1 MMLDTPHPLETKG
14 APEDGDDLEVK
25 EALANLEKSVDDR
38 VKAAVDK
45 AIAGQPTADEVK
57 GLKAEIAALKR
68 PGADDSDGED
78 PTETKS
84 FWGFVRGGTE
94 ALEADERKALIVSD
108 DTRGGFL
115 APEQFEA
122 QLQKELVEISPI
134 RAAARVTP
142 TSAGRVT
149 WPKRTGTITARWVG
163 EKEDRSKT
171 EPAYGQ
177 ASLEVHEMAAYIDV
191 SNWLL
196 EDSAIDLASELAGD
210 FAEEFGRLEG
220 VAFTNGDGNK
230 KPVGVLQDE
239 AIKAIANGHAANL
252 APDAL
257 IALLYSLPATY
268 RNRGSWMLNATTL
281 ATIRTLKD
289 GDGRFLWQPSFQAG
303 QPETIL
309 GRPVVE
315 AVDMP
320 DIDANETPILYG
332 DFGVGY
338 RIVDRVGLS
347 ILRDPYTVATE
358 GLVRF
363 HGRRRVGGGVVRP
376 DAFRKLKMAT
386 S

>member
-1 MMLDTPHPLETKG
+1 MHTAHPILETKD
-14 APEDGDDLEVK
+14 APEGEDLEVK
-25 EALANLEKSVDDR
+25 AAIDKLEKSVDDR
-38 VKAAVDK
+38 IKAAVEK
-45 AIAGQPTADEVK
+45 ANAGQMTADEIK

-68 PGADDSDGED
+68 PGDGGDGDDE
-78 PTETKS
+78 PAEAKA

-94 ALEADERKALIVSD
+94 SLEADERKALIVSD
-108 DTRGGFL
+108 DAKGGFL

-122 QLQKELVEISPI
+122 QLQKELIEISPI

-142 TSAGRVT
+142 TSAGRIT
-149 WPKRTGTITARWVG
+149 WPKRTGTITAKWVG
-163 EKEDRSKT
+163 ET
-171 EPAYGQ
+171 EERDNTQPTYGQ
-177 ASLEVHEMAAYIDV
+177 ASLEVHEMAGYIDV

-196 EDSAIDLASELAGD
+196 EDSAIDLAAELASD

-220 VAFTNGDGNK
+220 VAFTSGDGVK
-230 KPVGVLQDE
+230 KPTGVLVDP
-239 AIKAIANGHAANL
+239 AIQAVANGHAANL
-252 APDAL
+252 SPDAL
-257 IALLYSLPATY
+257 INLLYSLPATY
-268 RNRGSWMLNATTL
+268 RNRGSWMLNGSTL
-281 ATIRTLKD
+281 ATIRKLKD

-320 DIDANETPILYG
+320 DITANATPILYG

-338 RIVDRVGLS
+338 RIADRVGLS
-347 ILRDPYTVATE
+347 ILRDPYTVAIE

-376 DAFRKLKMAT
+376 DTFRKLKMAT
-386 S
+386 N

>member
-1 MMLDTPHPLETKG
+1 MNIHPLALETKD
-14 APEDGDDLEVK
+14 APEGDDLEIK

-38 VKAAVDK
+38 VKTAVDAALKTSQDETK
-45 AIAGQPTADEVK
+45 A
-57 GLKAEIAALKR
+57 LKVEIAALKR
-68 PGADDSDGED
+68 PGADDGDDEE
-78 PTETKS
+78 PAEVKA

-94 ALEADERKALIVSD
+94 ALESDERKALIVSD

-122 QLQKELVEISPI
+122 QLHKELVEISPI
-134 RAAARVTP
+134 RSAARVTP

-149 WPKRTGTITARWVG
+149 WPKRTGTITAKWVG
-163 EKEDRSKT
+163 ETEERSKT
-171 EPAYGQ
+171 EPTYGQ

-196 EDSAIDLASELAGD
+196 EDSAIDLAAELASD

-230 KPVGVLQDE
+230 KPVGVLQDQT
-239 AIKAIANGHAANL
+239 IKSVANGHAANL
-252 APDAL
+252 SPEAL
-257 IALLYSLPATY
+257 IGLMYSLPAAY

-281 ATIRTLKD
+281 ATIRKLKD

-320 DIDANETPILYG
+320 DIAANDTPILYG